1 MLGIQSAGVAEPLA
15 RITVEAGEHTRVDP
29 PVCVALAG
37 VPGVALGAEYVLV
50 EGESAQRVVHPA
62 QLEGAS
68 PVKLWWILSGKTQA
82 GTKRTF
88 ELMET
93 PEHKAPAV
101 SVKKYDD
108 YYEIW
113 CGADKAPPSGAP
125 GAGLVRVLRYNH
137 EIVPPPE
144 GQSDLYKRSGF
155 IHPLWSP
162 AGSVLTNIHPPDHIH
177 HLGIWMPWTHTEF
190 EGKPVDFWNLKEGQG
205 TVRFVKYLATTDGPV
220 FGGFQVEQ
228 VHVALKTAEGEKVVL
243 KEVWDVRVYN
253 VGGPGKPAAA
263 GKGYWLWDFKSTQR
277 CVADSPLRQVEYRYG
292 GFGFRGA
299 AEWDEQTAEYLTSEG
314 KTRKDGHATRARW
327 CDTSGKIKEWEGVTF
342 YSHPQNFRH
351 PEPMRIW
358 PEGQVFFN
366 WAPSQAGDWEMKPGE
381 DHVFRYRLYVH
392 EGKVNVADAE
402 RIWADYAEPPKVTV
416 EPGPPGGPAASRGG
430 VAADRPKDA
439 IVLFDGKDFSH
450 WTTGGDKEIGWK
462 IADGEM
468 TIVPKSGSIMTRQS
482 FADFK
487 MHVEFK
493 TPQLPPD
500 VKGQGR
506 GNSGVYIQRRYEVQI
521 LDSYGLEPKKNE
533 CASIYT
539 FKAPDKNVCKKPGE
553 WQSYDIT
560 FYAARYE
567 GQKKVKNARISLVHN
582 GVSVHDDD
590 VEVPNKTGAGQPEGP
605 EPGPILLQ
613 EHGNVVSFRNIWI
626 VPL

>member
-1 MLGIQSAGVAEPLA
+1 MHKLTSTLISVVVVLGFTVPATRGWTAASGPLA
-15 RITVEAGEHTRVDP
+15 KITVEAGEHTRVDT
-29 PVCVALAG
+29 PVCGLLDG
-37 VPGVALGAEYVLV
+37 VPLSLPGASYVLT
-50 EGESAQRVVHPA
+50 EGSASGRNVVAA
-62 QLEGAS
+62 QLEPGS
-68 PVKLWWILSGKTQA
+68 PAKLWFILAGETKP
-82 GTKRTF
+82 GTKRTYEF
-88 ELMET
+88 SIQERSAKG
-93 PEHKAPAV
+93 PDAGV
-101 SVKKYDD
+101 SVRQSQD
-108 YYEIW
+108 YCDILY
-113 CGADKAPPSGAP
+113 GDTK
-125 GAGLVRVLRYNH
+125 VLRYNH
-137 EIVPPPE
+137 AVVPPPA

-162 AGSVLTNIHPPDHIH
+162 AGSVLTNIHAPDHIH

-190 EGKPVDFWNLKEGQG
+190 EGKSVDFWNLKEGQG

-220 FGGFQVEQ
+220 YGGFQVEQ
-228 VHVALKTAEGEKVVL
+228 EHVALKTAEGEKVVL
-243 KEVWDVRVYN
+243 KEEWDVRVYN
-253 VGGPGKPAAA
+253 VGGP

-342 YSHPQNFRH
+342 YSHPGNFRH

-402 RIWADYAEPPKVTV
+402 RIWADYAEPPKVTI
-416 EPGPPGGPAASRGG
+416 EPGLARPD
-430 VAADRPKDA
+430 VTADRPKDA
-439 IVLFDGKDFSH
+439 IVLFDGKHFSH
-450 WTTGGDKEIGWK
+450 WTTGSDKEIGWK
-462 IADGEM
+462 VADGVM
-468 TIVPKSGSIMTRQS
+468 TIVPKSGSIMTKQS

-493 TPQLPPD
+493 TPQLPPE

-539 FKAPDKNVCKKPGE
+539 FKAPDKNVCKEPGE
-553 WQSYDIT
+553 WQSYDII
-560 FYAARYE
+560 FHAARYE
-567 GQKKVKNARISLVHN
+567 GQKKVKNARISLVYN
-582 GVSVHDDD
+582 GVLVHDD

-613 EHGNVVSFRNIWI
+613 EHGNVVSFRNVWI